1 MVLSAKDILEREF
14 LTLAPQTNALEASKL
29 MIRQRHGFV
38 VVVSADG
45 KPEGIVT
52 EWDYLSKVTAQE
64 KNPSKVT
71 LSDIMSRDLVSVDAS
86 EGLEH
91 VAQVMADRG
100 IRRLLV
106 VQNGKVIG
114 VITAKTILER
124 LREYVNKV
132 STQIARLQSPPF

>member
-14 LTLAPQTNALEASKL
+14 LTLGPETNGLEASKL

-45 KPEGIVT
+45 KPEGIVS
-52 EWDYLSKVTAQE
+52 EWDYLSKITAQE
-64 KNPSKVT
+64 KDPSKVR

-91 VAQVMADRG
+91 VAQLMADRG

>member
-1 MVLSAKDILEREF
+1 MVLSAKDIVEKEF
-14 LTLAPQTNALEASKL
+14 LTLGPETNALEASKL

-38 VVVSADG
+38 VVVSPEG
-45 KPEGIVT
+45 TPEGIVT
-52 EWDYLSKVTAQE
+52 EWDYLSKLTAQE
-64 KNPSKVT
+64 KDPSKVT
-71 LSDIMSRDLVSVDAS
+71 LRDIMSRDLVSVEAI

-91 VAQVMADRG
+91 VAQLMADRG

-124 LREYVNKV
+124 LREYVTKV